1 MATFD
6 STQALDLLGKTVSV
20 TERYHGF
27 TRVTDG
33 IVLAVIVSLPG
44 SSVPFSILVG
54 DDYFDLDEIAL
65 AVH

>member
-20 TERYHGF
+20 TEHYSGF
-27 TRVTDG
+27 TRITGGV
-33 IVLAVIVSLPG
+33 VLAVIVSLPG
-44 SSVPFSILVG
+44 SSVPVSILVG
-54 DDYFDLDEIAL
+54 DDYYDLNEIAL